1 MSRKRSFA
9 QVKVEAPAVEDL
21 SSDSSSSDDSSP
33 SAAAAR
39 DEVRSMYIDYNRGL
53 YRELP
58 TPSLLA
64 LVAGFCAR
72 SSAAFN
78 ALSYNNARTG
88 RSAAVD
94 AKRVLRAALFHLTDT
109 VLELTALERCLQ
121 AQYNALIVPE
131 EHAQALRR
139 STRRRS

>member
-9 QVKVEAPAVEDL
+9 QVKVEAPAVEDP
-21 SSDSSSSDDSSP
+21 SSDSSSSHGSTL

-39 DEVRSMYIDYNRGL
+39 DEVRRMYIDYNRGL

-64 LVAGFCAR
+64 LVSGFCAR
-72 SSAAFN
+72 LSATFN
-78 ALSYNNARTG
+78 ALTYKKATTG
-88 RSAAVD
+88 HSAAVD
-94 AKRVLRAALFHLTDT
+94 AKRVLRAALLHLTDT

-121 AQYNALIVPE
+121 AQFNALIVPE
-131 EHAQALRR
+131 EYAQALRR